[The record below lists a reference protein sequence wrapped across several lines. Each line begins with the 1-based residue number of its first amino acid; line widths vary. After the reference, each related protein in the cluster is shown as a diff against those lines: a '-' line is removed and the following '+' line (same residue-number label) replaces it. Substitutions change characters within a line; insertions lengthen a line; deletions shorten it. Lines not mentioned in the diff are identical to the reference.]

1 MRGSNSWP
9 PSGRRSGT
17 NCQHQLFYSDVRTK
31 PSPSFN
37 TASRNNV
44 EPLADKPVDMDESYV
59 PICRTL
65 HPLRTDLE
73 GRANYVNSLYRFI
86 GKTGGEIFHEMML
99 RQKVEHICKLGRTIG
114 SWVVL

>member
-1 MRGSNSWP
+1 M
-9 PSGRRSGT
+9 
-17 NCQHQLFYSDVRTK
+17 FYSDVRTK

-59 PICRTL
+59 PIRPPRTS
-65 HPLRTDLE
+65 LE
-73 GRANYVNSLYRFI
+73 RGKNYVNSLYRFI

-99 RQKVEHICKLGRTIG
+99 RQKVEHICKPGRTIG
-114 SWVVL
+114 MWVML